1 MDKIMVDYF
10 LRNGHYETAIE
21 MVKSAGIEVINLLV
35 CYQAVTF
42 ENWEAVN
49 LSHISDRVD
58 IR

>member
-1 MDKIMVDYF
+1 MVDYF

-42 ENWEAVN
+42 ENLEALN
-49 LSHISDRVD
+49 LRVTFQTE
-58 IR
+58 